1 MDRKELIREIEAAK
15 KAIGEAEDNL
25 RRIAD
30 GPAPAREEEAQV
42 AERVR
47 TTSLTLETAEKK
59 LIDLERLL
67 SLAKIEEAGK
77 KVETARAAVAEAE
90 KNLDRVLGQI
100 ELAAPL
106 QETWVTE
113 VVEAAFS
120 RLRAAREDLV
130 NLERSI
136 SAEKD

>member
-1 MDRKELIREIEAAK
+1 MDRKELLLEIEAAK
-15 KAIGEAEDNL
+15 KAIGDAEDSL
-25 RRIAD
+25 RTIAD
-30 GPAPAREEEAQV
+30 GPAPPRDKEAQI

-59 LIDLERLL
+59 LIDLEKLL
-67 SLAKIEEAGK
+67 SLAKIEEAK
-77 KVETARAAVAEAE
+77 NKVETAKAAVAEAE
-90 KNLDRVLGQI
+90 KHLDRVLGQI
-100 ELAAPL
+100 EVAAPL

-130 NLERSI
+130 NLERSV
-136 SAEKD
+136 SAKKD